1 MLSGIRYPCAKIVLM
16 LQGFLKGTPTT
27 QLADELDLEYKN
39 LLRWRHDLHE
49 RIAERFPPLADA
61 RS

>member
-1 MLSGIRYPCAKIVLM
+1 MLFFFCITNQAIRIAHEIEVP
-16 LQGFLKGTPTT
+16 